1 MLVDSSVA
9 ADSRKTNGYVA
20 HTGRMRVSCKLANGT
35 LVTLV
40 LPDDW
45 QTLLA
50 RVAAL
55 EAAMPASV
63 PNSIED
69 LTYGG

>member
-1 MLVDSSVA
+1 MTDTRIV
-9 ADSRKTNGYVA
+9 SRNGQTDGYLR
-20 HTGRMRVSCKLANGT
+20 HTGQLTVSCKLDSGT
-35 LVTLV
+35 LVTLT

-55 EAAMPASV
+55 EARV
-63 PNSIED
+63 IPNSLED
-69 LTYGG
+69 LTYAG

>member
-1 MLVDSSVA
+1 MTFAIVPNAQTD
-9 ADSRKTNGYVA
+9 GYLA
-20 HTGRMRVSCKLANGT
+20 HTGRVRVSCRLDSGA
-35 LVTLV
+35 LVTLT

-55 EAAMPASV
+55 EATVTTP
-63 PNSIED
+63 PNSLED

>member
-1 MLVDSSVA
+1 V
-9 ADSRKTNGYVA
+9 
-20 HTGRMRVSCKLANGT
+20 
-35 LVTLV
+35 VTLK

-55 EAAMPASV
+55 EAAAV
-63 PNSIED
+63 PNSLED

>member
-1 MLVDSSVA
+1 M
-9 ADSRKTNGYVA
+9 
-20 HTGRMRVSCKLANGT
+20 HTGRLIVSCKLNTGAV
-35 LVTLV
+35 VTLK

-55 EAAMPASV
+55 EAAAV
-63 PNSIED
+63 PNSLED

>member
-1 MLVDSSVA
+1 MTVSAVVVYDPSHTDGVQL
-9 ADSRKTNGYVA
+9 
-20 HTGRMRVSCKLANGT
+20 HTGRLIVRYLSASGT
-35 LVTLV
+35 LISIT

-45 QTLLA
+45 QTLLD

-55 EAAMPASV
+55 EANAAVDSL
-63 PNSIED
+63 ED

>member
-1 MLVDSSVA
+1 MTMSTQVLVGDSATDGTMS
-9 ADSRKTNGYVA
+9 
-20 HTGRMRVSCKLANGT
+20 HTGRLIVSYRLPTGVVVKLT
-35 LVTLV
+35 

-55 EAAMPASV
+55 ETSAAAV
-63 PNSIED
+63 PNSLED
-69 LTYGG
+69 LKYAG

>member
-1 MLVDSSVA
+1 MSNYTLVGGQQTEGTQS
-9 ADSRKTNGYVA
+9 
-20 HTGRMRVSCKLANGT
+20 HTGRFRVSCKLATGAV
-35 LVTLV
+35 VTLT

-45 QTLLA
+45 QTLLN

-55 EAAMPASV
+55 EAAVTTP
-63 PNSIED
+63 PNSLED

>member
-1 MLVDSSVA
+1 MLVDVGQRQT
-9 ADSRKTNGYVA
+9 DGYVS
-20 HTGRMRVSCKLANGT
+20 HTGRVRVSCKLANGT

-50 RVAAL
+50 RVTAL
-55 EAAMPASV
+55 ETASTAV
-63 PNSIED
+63 PNSLED
-69 LTYGG
+69 LKYAG

>member
-1 MLVDSSVA
+1 V
-9 ADSRKTNGYVA
+9 
-20 HTGRMRVSCKLANGT
+20 RVSCKLANGT

-50 RVAAL
+50 RVTAL
-55 EAAMPASV
+55 ETASTAV
-63 PNSIED
+63 PNSLED
-69 LTYGG
+69 LKYAG

>member
-1 MLVDSSVA
+1 MTL
-9 ADSRKTNGYVA
+9 ADTFVVSRNGQTDGFLA
-20 HTGRMRVSCKLANGT
+20 HTGRVTVRCRLDDGT
-35 LVTLV
+35 LVAVT

-55 EAAMPASV
+55 EAAGGA
-63 PNSIED
+63 NSLED